1 MKKLAK
7 HSFVF
12 LLVLTMLVAAPKIY
26 AEMGV
31 PAWVRAHVFHREEAA
46 DPSLSDQ
53 TETLTPPATPEQPT
67 KPAPPNTPDAPVS
80 PSSPDDASG
89 KTDPPSDPAA
99 SGTQTQEPANPP
111 SASEQ
116 DPFDTA
122 DKRDPGAEDPDEPF
136 TFPDEPVKPEDPF
149 QNALFIGDS
158 RTVGIAKFA
167 GIEGADFYACTGMS
181 VYTVWKETSSVGNW
195 GKMLLEEVLQQK
207 DYDRIYLMLGIN
219 ELGYNMDKT
228 IATHAALVARIRELQ
243 PRAYLMICA
252 NMHVTQKRSSSDKII
267 NNARIDQL
275 DAAFS
280 QQADGKSIFYLDV
293 NPVFDDENGALGAQY
308 TQDNTHILGKYYAL
322 WKDFLLENTPA

>member
-26 AEMGV
+26 GEMGV
-31 PAWVRAHVFHREEAA
+31 PAWVRTHILHREEGSV
-46 DPSLSDQ
+46 PSLSEKNGEAPPPV
-53 TETLTPPATPEQPT
+53 TPENPVEPTPPDP
-67 KPAPPNTPDAPVS
+67 PALPDTPDEPA
-80 PSSPDDASG
+80 G
-89 KTDPPSDPAA
+89 KTDPPSDPDENA
-99 SGTQTQEPANPP
+99 GQTQEPTDPP
-111 SASEQ
+111 AQEPTL
-116 DPFDTA
+116 DPDDPS

-207 DYDRIYLMLGIN
+207 QYDRIYLMLGIN

>member
-31 PAWVRAHVFHREEAA
+31 PAWVRAHILHREEGSE
-46 DPSLSDQ
+46 PSLSEKNGEAPPPVTPENP
-53 TETLTPPATPEQPT
+53 TEPTPPDP
-67 KPAPPNTPDAPVS
+67 PALPDTPDEPA
-80 PSSPDDASG
+80 G
-89 KTDPPSDPAA
+89 KTDPSSDPDENA
-99 SGTQTQEPANPP
+99 GQTQEPTDPP
-111 SASEQ
+111 AQEPTP
-116 DPFDTA
+116 DPDDPS

-243 PRAYLMICA
+243 PRTYLMICA

>member
-1 MKKLAK
+1 
-7 HSFVF
+7 
-12 LLVLTMLVAAPKIY
+12 
-26 AEMGV
+26 MGV
-31 PAWVRAHVFHREEAA
+31 PAWVRAHILHREEGSE
-46 DPSLSDQ
+46 PSLSEKNGEAPPPVTPENP
-53 TETLTPPATPEQPT
+53 TEPTPPDP
-67 KPAPPNTPDAPVS
+67 PALPDTPDEPA
-80 PSSPDDASG
+80 G
-89 KTDPPSDPAA
+89 KTDPSSDPDENA
-99 SGTQTQEPANPP
+99 GQTQEPTDPP
-111 SASEQ
+111 AQEPTP
-116 DPFDTA
+116 DPDDPS

-136 TFPDEPVKPEDPF
+136 TVPDEPAKPEDPF

-207 DYDRIYLMLGIN
+207 QYDRIYLMLGIN

>member
-31 PAWVRAHVFHREEAA
+31 PAWVRAHILHREEGSE
-46 DPSLSDQ
+46 PSLSEKNGEAPPPVTPENP
-53 TETLTPPATPEQPT
+53 TEPTPPDP
-67 KPAPPNTPDAPVS
+67 PALPDTPDEPA
-80 PSSPDDASG
+80 G
-89 KTDPPSDPAA
+89 KTDPSSDPDENA
-99 SGTQTQEPANPP
+99 GQTQEPTDPP
-111 SASEQ
+111 AQEPTP
-116 DPFDTA
+116 DPDDPS

-207 DYDRIYLMLGIN
+207 QYDRIYLMLGIN

>member
-1 MKKLAK
+1 MKKFLR

-12 LLVLTMLVAAPKIY
+12 LLALTMLVAAPKIY
-26 AEMGV
+26 GEMGV
-31 PAWVRAHVFHREEAA
+31 PAWVRTHILHREEGSV
-46 DPSLSDQ
+46 PSLSEKNGEAPPPV
-53 TETLTPPATPEQPT
+53 TPENPVEPTPPDP
-67 KPAPPNTPDAPVS
+67 PALPDTPDEPA
-80 PSSPDDASG
+80 G
-89 KTDPPSDPAA
+89 KTDPPSDPDENA
-99 SGTQTQEPANPP
+99 GQTQDSTDPPAQEPTPDPDDP
-111 SASEQ
+111 S
-116 DPFDTA
+116 

-136 TFPDEPVKPEDPF
+136 AFPDEPVKPEDPF

-207 DYDRIYLMLGIN
+207 EYDRIYLMLGIN

>member
-26 AEMGV
+26 GEMGV
-31 PAWVRAHVFHREEAA
+31 PAWVRTHILHREEGSV
-46 DPSLSDQ
+46 PSLSEKNGEAPPPV
-53 TETLTPPATPEQPT
+53 TPENPAEPTPPDP
-67 KPAPPNTPDAPVS
+67 PALPDTPDEPA
-80 PSSPDDASG
+80 G
-89 KTDPPSDPAA
+89 KTDPSSDPDENA
-99 SGTQTQEPANPP
+99 GQTQEPTDPP
-111 SASEQ
+111 AQEPTP
-116 DPFDTA
+116 DPDDPS

-207 DYDRIYLMLGIN
+207 EYDRIYLMLGIN

>member
-31 PAWVRAHVFHREEAA
+31 PAWVRTHILHREEGSV
-46 DPSLSDQ
+46 PSLSEKNGEAPPPV
-53 TETLTPPATPEQPT
+53 TPENPVEPTPPDP
-67 KPAPPNTPDAPVS
+67 PALPDTPDEPA
-80 PSSPDDASG
+80 G
-89 KTDPPSDPAA
+89 KTDPPSDPDENA
-99 SGTQTQEPANPP
+99 GQTQEPTNPP
-111 SASEQ
+111 AQEPTP
-116 DPFDTA
+116 DPDDPS

-207 DYDRIYLMLGIN
+207 EYDRIYLMLGIN

>member
-1 MKKLAK
+1 MKKLLR

-12 LLVLTMLVAAPKIY
+12 LLALTMLVAAPKIY

-31 PAWVRAHVFHREEAA
+31 PAWVRTHILRQEEGSA
-46 DPSLSDQ
+46 PSLSDQ
-53 TETLTPPATPEQPT
+53 TGELPPPEKT
-67 KPAPPNTPDAPVS
+67 DDPAPPNPPDEPTVPDAPE
-80 PSSPDDASG
+80 
-89 KTDPPSDPAA
+89 DPAE
-99 SGTQTQEPANPP
+99 SSSQTQKPADPATDEPA
-111 SASEQ
+111 Q
-116 DPFDTA
+116 DPADSQ
-122 DKRDPGAEDPDEPF
+122 DKRDPGAAEPEEPF
-136 TFPDEPVKPEDPF
+136 IFPDEPVKPEDPF

-158 RTVGIAKFA
+158 RTVGLAKFS

-181 VYTVWKETSSVGNW
+181 VYTVWEEASTVGNW

-207 DYDRIYLMLGIN
+207 QYDRIYLMLGIN

-228 IATHAALVARIRELQ
+228 VATHAALVSRIRELQ

-275 DAAFS
+275 NTAFS

-308 TQDNTHILGKYYAL
+308 TQDNTHILGKYYAQ

>member
-1 MKKLAK
+1 M
-7 HSFVF
+7 
-12 LLVLTMLVAAPKIY
+12 
-26 AEMGV
+26 
-31 PAWVRAHVFHREEAA
+31 
-46 DPSLSDQ
+46 
-53 TETLTPPATPEQPT
+53 
-67 KPAPPNTPDAPVS
+67 
-80 PSSPDDASG
+80 
-89 KTDPPSDPAA
+89 
-99 SGTQTQEPANPP
+99 
-111 SASEQ
+111 
-116 DPFDTA
+116 
-122 DKRDPGAEDPDEPF
+122 
-136 TFPDEPVKPEDPF
+136 
-149 QNALFIGDS
+149 
-158 RTVGIAKFA
+158 GIAKFA

>member
-1 MKKLAK
+1 M
-7 HSFVF
+7 
-12 LLVLTMLVAAPKIY
+12 
-26 AEMGV
+26 
-31 PAWVRAHVFHREEAA
+31 
-46 DPSLSDQ
+46 
-53 TETLTPPATPEQPT
+53 
-67 KPAPPNTPDAPVS
+67 
-80 PSSPDDASG
+80 
-89 KTDPPSDPAA
+89 
-99 SGTQTQEPANPP
+99 
-111 SASEQ
+111 
-116 DPFDTA
+116 
-122 DKRDPGAEDPDEPF
+122 
-136 TFPDEPVKPEDPF
+136 
-149 QNALFIGDS
+149 
-158 RTVGIAKFA
+158 GIAKFA

-207 DYDRIYLMLGIN
+207 QYDRIYLMLGIN

>member
-31 PAWVRAHVFHREEAA
+31 PAWVRAHILHREEGSE
-46 DPSLSDQ
+46 PSLSEKNGEAPPPVTPENP
-53 TETLTPPATPEQPT
+53 TEPTPPDP
-67 KPAPPNTPDAPVS
+67 PALPDTPDEPA
-80 PSSPDDASG
+80 G
-89 KTDPPSDPAA
+89 KTDPSSDPDENAR
-99 SGTQTQEPANPP
+99 QTQEPTDPP
-111 SASEQ
+111 AQEPTP
-116 DPFDTA
+116 DPDDPS

-228 IATHAALVARIRELQ
+228 ITTHAALVARIRELQ

>member
-26 AEMGV
+26 GEMGV
-31 PAWVRAHVFHREEAA
+31 PAWVRTHILHREEGSV
-46 DPSLSDQ
+46 PSLSEKNGEAPPPV
-53 TETLTPPATPEQPT
+53 TPENPAEPTPPDP
-67 KPAPPNTPDAPVS
+67 PALPDTPDEPA
-80 PSSPDDASG
+80 G
-89 KTDPPSDPAA
+89 KTDPPSDPDENA
-99 SGTQTQEPANPP
+99 GQTQEPTDPP
-111 SASEQ
+111 AQEPTP
-116 DPFDTA
+116 DPDDPS

-207 DYDRIYLMLGIN
+207 EYDRIYLMLGIN

>member
-31 PAWVRAHVFHREEAA
+31 PAWVRAHIFHREEGSV
-46 DPSLSDQ
+46 PSLSEKNGEAPPPVTPENP
-53 TETLTPPATPEQPT
+53 TEPTPPDP
-67 KPAPPNTPDAPVS
+67 PALPDTPDEPA
-80 PSSPDDASG
+80 G
-89 KTDPPSDPAA
+89 KTDPSSDPDENA
-99 SGTQTQEPANPP
+99 GQTQEPTDPP
-111 SASEQ
+111 AQEPTP
-116 DPFDTA
+116 DPDDPS

-181 VYTVWKETSSVGNW
+181 VYTVWEETSTVGSW

>member
-31 PAWVRAHVFHREEAA
+31 PAWVRAHILHREEGSV
-46 DPSLSDQ
+46 PNLSEKNGEAPPPVTPENP
-53 TETLTPPATPEQPT
+53 TEPTPPDP
-67 KPAPPNTPDAPVS
+67 PALPDTPDEPA
-80 PSSPDDASG
+80 G
-89 KTDPPSDPAA
+89 KTDPSSDPDENA
-99 SGTQTQEPANPP
+99 GQTQEPTDPP
-111 SASEQ
+111 AQEPTP
-116 DPFDTA
+116 DPDDPS

>member
-31 PAWVRAHVFHREEAA
+31 PAWVRTHILHREEGSV
-46 DPSLSDQ
+46 PSLSEKNGEAPPPV
-53 TETLTPPATPEQPT
+53 TPENPVEPTPPDP
-67 KPAPPNTPDAPVS
+67 PALPDTPDEPA
-80 PSSPDDASG
+80 G
-89 KTDPPSDPAA
+89 KTDPPSDPDENA
-99 SGTQTQEPANPP
+99 GQTQEPTNLPAQEPTPDPDDP
-111 SASEQ
+111 S
-116 DPFDTA
+116 

-207 DYDRIYLMLGIN
+207 EYDRIYLMLGIN